1 MDIVLI
7 INRLIN
13 RFCRNWRQYIFRHN
27 IGCVHSDFKLIGD
40 VTLIN
45 TNLHIG
51 HNVTIYPGVMF
62 WGDGDIIIGD
72 NVNIGN
78 NTIIY
83 ASKNGGVSIGNNTN
97 IAAQCYIID
106 MDHGIEGGVLIHNQ
120 PNSVVQIK
128 IGEDCWLGANVTVLK
143 GSTIE
148 DGAVVG
154 AKALVKG
161 IIPYNAI
168 AVGSPA
174 KTIKYR
180 E

>member
-1 MDIVLI
+1 MNIILM

-13 RFCRNWRQYIFRHN
+13 RLRRSWRHYIFRYN
-27 IGCVHSDFKLIGD
+27 IACVHSDFRLIGD

-45 TNLHIG
+45 KKIHNG

-62 WGDGDIIIGD
+62 WGDGDILIGD

-106 MDHGIEGGVLIHNQ
+106 MDHGIEKGSLIHNQ
-120 PNSVVQIK
+120 RNSVMQVI

-143 GSTIE
+143 GSIIE

-154 AKALVKG
+154 ANALVKG
-161 IIPYNAI
+161 IVPHNAI

-180 E
+180 